1 MLCLADN
8 TLHSLVLDAQLLV
21 WPRTYTHT
29 HANAQ
34 IYNAYVR
41 KVFVININITGVV
54 TVKCFGQKELG
65 VV

>member
-8 TLHSLVLDAQLLV
+8 TLLSIVIDVQLFL
-21 WPRTYTHT
+21 WPCTHAHTHT
-29 HANAQ
+29 H
-34 IYNAYVR
+34 VR
-41 KVFVININITGVV
+41 KAFVININIIGVV